1 MDVIKALDDS
11 SASPSN
17 ILISF
22 GYKELLLYIT
32 KKGARFN
39 RKMRKSLT
47 EEVLGDKERREKGVN
62 WEG

>member
-22 GYKELLLYIT
+22 GYKELLYIT

-47 EEVLGDKERREKGVN
+47 EEVLGDEERREKGVN